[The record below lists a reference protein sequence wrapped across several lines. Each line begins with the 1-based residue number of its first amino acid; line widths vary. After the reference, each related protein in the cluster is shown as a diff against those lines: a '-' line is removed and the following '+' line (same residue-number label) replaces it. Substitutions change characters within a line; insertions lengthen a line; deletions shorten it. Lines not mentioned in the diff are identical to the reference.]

1 MKMSELDLHEQEQVD
16 ALKAWWKQNSNWVYG
31 LVTVALLAFA
41 GSQFWKQHQASQAN
55 GAASLYTEV
64 MKQTASGDAKR
75 IGDAA
80 DALADRFSTSPYAAR
95 AQLLAAQ
102 TSQQAGDAARAKARL
117 WWVIEHAEENG
128 LQHVARLKLAAMLL
142 DEKQYDDALKHLGT
156 AHPAAYD
163 SVYAD
168 LKGDVLSAMGK
179 TEEARA
185 AYKQALEKADAQAAQ
200 RNLIQLK
207 LDGLGNAK

>member
-1 MKMSELDLHEQEQVD
+1 MSELDLHEQEQVD
-16 ALKAWWKQNSNWVYG
+16 ALKAWWKENSSWVYG
-31 LVTVALLAFA
+31 LVTVSLLAFA
-41 GSQFWKQHQASQAN
+41 GSQFWKQHQASQAA
-55 GAASLYTEV
+55 GAASLYAEV
-64 MKQTASGDAKR
+64 MKQTASGDANR

-80 DALADRFSTSPYAAR
+80 DALAERFSGSAYAAR

-102 TSQQAGDAARAKARL
+102 TSQQAADTTRAKARL
-117 WWVIEHAEENG
+117 WWVIEHSEEEG

-142 DEKQYDDALKHLGT
+142 DEKKFDDALKQLDT
-156 AHPAAYD
+156 AHPAAFE

-168 LKGDVLSAMGK
+168 LKGDVQVAMGK
-179 TEEARA
+179 LEDARIS
-185 AYKQALEKADAQAAQ
+185 YKRALEEADAQTTQ

>member
-1 MKMSELDLHEQEQVD
+1 MSELDLHEQEQVD
-16 ALKAWWKQNSNWVYG
+16 ALKSWWKANSNWVYG
-31 LVTVALLAFA
+31 LVTVSLLAFA
-41 GSQFWKQHQASQAN
+41 GSQFWKQHQASQSAD
-55 GAASLYTEV
+55 AASLYAEV

-80 DALADRFSTSPYAAR
+80 DALADRFAASPYATR
-95 AQLLAAQ
+95 AQLSAAQ
-102 TSQQAGDAARAKARL
+102 ISQQAGDAAGAKARL
-117 WWVIEHAEENG
+117 WWVIEHADEEA

-142 DEKQYDDALKHLGT
+142 DEKQYDDALKHLAT
-156 AHPAAYD
+156 AHPAAFD

-168 LKGDVLSAMGK
+168 LKGDVLAAMGK
-179 TEEARA
+179 TDDARI
-185 AYKQALEKADAQAAQ
+185 AYKQALEKADAQAVQ

>member
-1 MKMSELDLHEQEQVD
+1 MSELDLHEQEQVD
-16 ALKAWWKQNSNWVYG
+16 ALKAWWKENSSWVYG

-41 GSQFWKQHQASQAN
+41 GSQFWKQHQASQAT
-55 GAASLYTEV
+55 GAASLYNEV

-80 DALADRFSTSPYAAR
+80 GALADRFATSPYAAR

-102 TSQQAGDAARAKARL
+102 TSLQAGNATDAKSRL
-117 WWVIEHAEENG
+117 MWVIDHAGEEG
-128 LQHVARLKLAAMLL
+128 VQHVARLKLAAMLL
-142 DEKQYDDALKHLGT
+142 DEKKYDDALKQLAT
-156 AHPAAYD
+156 AHPAAYE

-179 TEEARA
+179 IDDARV
-185 AYKQALEKADAQAAQ
+185 AYKQALEKADVQAAQ